1 MKVFAAAML
10 LWVSARAVTVETAL
24 SPGPGGGRM
33 VVRLLHRPDIEP
45 IAALRIRLHLHPG
58 LSLASLALVPPDQG
72 PWSQIAPEL
81 DRSSAKD
88 GQGVE
93 VLALAPNH
101 SGLSFEGNAPI
112 FSLELALAAPFPADQ
127 RPVDSARILEAWDAD
142 ARPLNLALRDS
153 TAALGAAAREG
164 RPQVSWRTVDRLHTL
179 SFYLTRP
186 TAVRARVIDVLGHPV
201 RTLALGLLAPG
212 NRKVQWDGRDA
223 AGATVAAGRYVIE
236 LRLGPLTYHKP
247 VAHAP

>member
-1 MKVFAAAML
+1 MRIFAAALL
-10 LWVSARAVTVETAL
+10 LWVSARAVTVETAR
-24 SPGPGGGRM
+24 SPGPGAGRM
-33 VVRLLHRPDIEP
+33 VVRLLHRPDLEP
-45 IAALRIRLHLHPG
+45 IAALRLRLHLHPG
-58 LSLASLALVPPDQG
+58 LALASMALVPPDQG

-81 DRSSAKD
+81 DRTSAKD
-88 GQGVE
+88 GKVVE

-101 SGLSFEGNAPI
+101 GGLSLEGSAPI
-112 FSLELALAAPFPADQ
+112 FSLELSLAAPFPADL
-127 RPVDSARILEAWDAD
+127 RPVDSARILEAWDAE

-153 TAALGAAAREG
+153 AAALGAGVREAQ
-164 RPQVSWRTVDRLHTL
+164 PKVAWRSVDRLHTL

-186 TAVRARVIDVLGHPV
+186 TAVRARVLDVLGHPV

-212 NRKVQWDGRDA
+212 SRKVQWDGRDA
-223 AGATVAAGRYVIE
+223 AGAMVAAGRYVIE